1 MITITIDEF
10 VNLTTVRGYDTKS
23 LDYFLNEG
31 HEERVEALRVLHSWI
46 VKEINRELEQR
57 RQYASE
63 M

>member
-10 VNLTTVRGYDTKS
+10 VNLTTIRGYDTKS

-31 HEERVEALRVLHSWI
+31 HEERIEALRVLHSWL
-46 VKEINRELEQR
+46 VKEINAELER
-57 RQYASE
+57 RQSHAAE